1 MTDFFNFHDT
11 WFVVEHHWFWLLV
24 AMGLGIWVG
33 WRESG
38 DRPAGEG
45 RE

>member
-11 WFVVEHHWFWLLV
+11 WYVVQYHWFWLLV
-24 AMGLGIWVG
+24 ALGLGVWVG

-38 DRPAGEG
+38 KRPAGEE
-45 RE
+45 RK